1 MAKNDF
7 FDTVKPHT
15 LLKLKVLEKYLDAY
29 SEIMGRVFPSIAFI
43 DAYAGRGK
51 CRDDNNKEYVSRF
64 CDGIRYFE
72 HRER

>member
-29 SEIMGRVFPSIAFI
+29 SEIMGSDHCPIGLEI
-43 DAYAGRGK
+43 
-51 CRDDNNKEYVSRF
+51 
-64 CDGIRYFE
+64 
-72 HRER
+72 